1 MTAGCTDALCPCA
14 TIQGTIDRTSP
25 ETGEPIGV
33 RMASWVALYPTIFG
47 CAGDHQT
54 SMVRFPDADAT
65 VVAGAPG
72 KTRGAEVGIAGPLL
86 QAAAPRTT
94 VSASSGTPDRR

>member
-25 ETGEPIGV
+25 ETGEPFGSE
-33 RMASWVALYPTIFG
+33 MASWVALYPTIG

-54 SMVRFPDADAT
+54 SMVRLPEADAT
-65 VVAGAPG
+65 VAAGAPG
-72 KTRGAEVGIAGPLL
+72 KIKGAEVGIAGPVL
-86 QAAAPRTT
+86 QAAATRPTA
-94 VSASSGTPDRR
+94 SASSETPDRD